1 MSIEAEKLSLIN
13 KIINL
18 TNKKKILRIKDFIE
32 GELDIEPWDELS
44 KEEKASINRG
54 LKDIKEGRTIPFE
67 VVKKKWE
74 KRLKRKL

>member
-1 MSIEAEKLSLIN
+1 MNIQAEKLLLID

-18 TNKKKILRIKDFIE
+18 TNKKKVLIIKDFIE
-32 GELDIEPWDELS
+32 EKVDIEPWDELS
-44 KEEKASINRG
+44 KEEKASIKRG
-54 LKDIKEGRTIPFE
+54 LKDIKDGKTIPFE